1 MPATVDSKAIPYSE
15 TPDPDRPL
23 LPISNRTT
31 GRPTWMVSMISSPAQ
46 PGCSTI
52 ARDSPLAGWIRPAT
66 DQAGRTGLW
75 GQNDAIEF
83 GFINSAT
90 LQIWT
95 PATGLDLFYPYPS
108 QEWHHLLAVGSE
120 TALQLYLDG
129 VLAAESGG
137 GGGNFGSS
145 GFGFNAGG
153 GGVFDAFGNA
163 FVGEMDEVSVWT
175 RALSGTEISGLFQ
188 GTTPVD
194 FAPYLKTDLRS
205 RLYDVNSTVYL
216 RFPFVVDDPSAV
228 SRLLLRVRYDDGFA
242 AWLNGVQVT
251 AFNAPE
257 TLAWDS
263 SATQR
268 HADSQAI
275 GWQELDL
282 TSGLGALVAGA
293 NCLALQG
300 LNITPENTDFLLQA
314 ELVAVRD
321 GQMTSAPRYFTFPT
335 PGGPN
340 GVGTADLGPIFHETF
355 HAPLEPVDAEAL
367 TVMARLTP
375 AFAPIATV
383 QLHYRILFGVETTL
397 AMNDTGTGGDAVAGD
412 GLWTAVIPAQAAAPG
427 QLIRYYVTASD
438 TGGHASRWPL
448 YPDPLDSEAY
458 HGTVVTDPS
467 IQSALPVVQLFVENI
482 AAADTFSGTRA
493 SLYYGGELYDNV
505 HLSVHGQSSSGFP
518 KKSYNLDFTADHRF
532 RYRPGEA
539 RVKDIRLMSNWGDK
553 ARVRNAL
560 AYDYIAESGSL
571 GHFAFQVRVQR
582 NARVLQHRGPDGRW
596 RRPLAGAARARSQW
610 CALQDVQR
618 PRQRR
623 RQ

>member
-1 MPATVDSKAIPYSE
+1 MFASGKNRRTPGLPLHTNFRLSADGEYLALVMPDGITLATAFAPDYSDQFRDVSFGFGVEQQSTVLVAQTAAGRLRVPANGNLGSAWTDLGFDDSGWLSATNGVGYDTGETDPAEGSYAARVQALEPALYWRLNESSGLTATNLGTLADAGDGRFEGDPILGNAGPRPPAFADFEPDNRAPYLDGIDDFIAG
-15 TPDPDRPL
+15 PAGLLNDRAGF
-23 LPISNRTT
+23 TT
-31 GRPTWMVSMISSPAQ
+31 
-46 PGCSTI
+46 
-52 ARDSPLAGWIRPAT
+52 AGWIRPAT

-95 PATGLDLFYPYPS
+95 PASGLDLFYPYPS

-175 RALSGTEISGLFQ
+175 RALSGPEISGLFQ

-194 FAPYLKTDLRS
+194 FAPYIRTDLRS
-205 RLYDVNSTVYL
+205 RLYNVNSTVYL

-228 SRLLLRVRYDDGFA
+228 SRLRLRVRYDDGFA

-275 GWQELDL
+275 GWQEFDL
-282 TSGLGALVAGA
+282 TPGLGALVAGA

-300 LNITPENTDFLLQA
+300 LNITPGEHRLSVAGGVGRRAGRTDDQ
-314 ELVAVRD
+314 R
-321 GQMTSAPRYFTFPT
+321 PRYFTFPT

-397 AMNDTGTGGDAVAGD
+397 AMNDTGTGGDAAAGD
-412 GLWTAVIPAQAAAPG
+412 ELWTAVIPATAAAPG
-427 QLIRYYVTASD
+427 PADSVLCDRVGYRR
-438 TGGHASRWPL
+438 SRVALAVIPR
-448 YPDPLDSEAY
+448 
-458 HGTVVTDPS
+458 
-467 IQSALPVVQLFVENI
+467 SA
-482 AAADTFSGTRA
+482 
-493 SLYYGGELYDNV
+493 
-505 HLSVHGQSSSGFP
+505 
-518 KKSYNLDFTADHRF
+518 RF
-532 RYRPGEA
+532 RGVSR
-539 RVKDIRLMSNWGDK
+539 
-553 ARVRNAL
+553 
-560 AYDYIAESGSL
+560 
-571 GHFAFQVRVQR
+571 
-582 NARVLQHRGPDGRW
+582 DGR
-596 RRPLAGAARARSQW
+596 
-610 CALQDVQR
+610 D
-618 PRQRR
+618 
-623 RQ
+623 